1 MEPYNTILSTHGTL
15 DTSDCVYMVDNES
28 LYDICSRHLEIDNPT
43 YVNLNRIIG
52 QIVSALTCSLRF
64 DGSLNVNMA
73 EFQTNL
79 VPYPRVHFPL
89 VSYAPLQALP
99 NGSHTNF
106 RVQHLTKQCFEPSH
120 QMLKCNVE
128 RGKYMAIC
136 MLYRGKVEPRDIIVA
151 TQEVKKRVIRFVNWC
166 PTGFKIGINH
176 QPPVV
181 VPGSGL
187 FYRNAAVCSIANTT
201 AVGESWARI
210 NYKFDLLFSKRAYVH
225 WYLSE
230 GMDEQEFIDARENLA
245 ALEKDYEE
253 CGRDSV
259 GGPEDQEGLDR
270 LTTSKRTTTR
280 KSGTKTTPTGGSPTG
295 TTPTGTAST
304 PGSPTSPTGPGSPTG
319 ATGATGATGP
329 TSPASSASPPP

>member
-1 MEPYNTILSTHGTL
+1 MIIVFALFGLQLSTAVVEPYNTILMTHGTL
-15 DTSDCVYMVDNES
+15 DTSDCVYMVDNEA
-28 LYDICSRHLEIDNPT
+28 LYDICSRHLDIENPT
-43 YVNLNRIIG
+43 YVNLNQIIA

-64 DGSLNVNMA
+64 DGSLNVNMP

-89 VSYAPLQALP
+89 ISYAPLQALA
-99 NGSHTNF
+99 NGSHTNY
-106 RVQHLTKQCFEPSH
+106 RVGHLTKQCFEPSH

-136 MLYRGKVEPRDIIVA
+136 MLYRGKVEPRDIILA
-151 TQEVKKRVIRFVNWC
+151 TQEVKKSLIKFVNWC

-176 QPPVV
+176 QPPTV

-187 FYRNAAVCSIANTT
+187 FYRNAAVCAISNST

-253 CGRDSV
+253 CGRDST
-259 GGPEDQEGLDR
+259 GGAEDDEIVAR
-270 LTTSKRTTTR
+270 LTTTSKKTTRAARTTEM
-280 KSGTKTTPTGGSPTG
+280 TPTESTS
-295 TTPTGTAST
+295 TSSTAGRT
-304 PGSPTSPTGPGSPTG
+304 ATSPTSPTVV
-319 ATGATGATGP
+319 
-329 TSPASSASPPP
+329 SPPS